1 MTATVHERSEEY
13 RQVRVLGG
21 DISELLAVVR
31 RFADE
36 GNAQAGWYVEGE
48 ALVLEHPALS
58 SLVGGEDYLEA
69 EDD

>member
-13 RQVRVLGG
+13 RQIRIRGG

-31 RFADE
+31 QFADE
-36 GNAQAGWYVEGE
+36 GNVQARWYVEGE
-48 ALVLEHPALS
+48 ALVLEHPVLF